1 MRKRGKGSY
10 TKGDQMHFIVTEDFV
25 EVANEFVVFCERNSM
40 NVSGVIRDAIQDWLR
55 RKQYME
61 KRLEKLERGTS
72 SMEDFAASYE
82 RDVLKEV

>member
-10 TKGDQMHFIVTEDFV
+10 AKGDQIHFIVTEDFV
-25 EVANEFVVFCERNSM
+25 DAANEFVLFCDRNHM
-40 NVSGVIRDAIQDWLR
+40 NVSAVIRDAISEWLR
-55 RKQYME
+55 KKQYME

-72 SMEDFAASYE
+72 SMEDFAAAYE